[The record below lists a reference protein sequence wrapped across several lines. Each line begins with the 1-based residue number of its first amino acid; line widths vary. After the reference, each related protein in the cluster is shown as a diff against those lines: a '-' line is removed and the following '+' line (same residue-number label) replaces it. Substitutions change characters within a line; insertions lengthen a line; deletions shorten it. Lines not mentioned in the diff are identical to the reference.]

1 MAGNQTAEQFGRAT
15 AEGQRTKRGSG
26 MTTEMITTDVGGRA
40 IATRDEGDIGGFNQ
54 LVDAGN
60 RMVKT
65 GFLPDHI
72 RTGEQFA
79 AIVLVGREMGIPTM
93 RAIRSLQIIKG
104 NVTEKADSQLAR
116 FKEAGGRAQF
126 EALDDARAVLH
137 LVHPNGDTHTETW
150 TINDSR
156 KAGLTGGMHG
166 KFPRAMIRSR
176 CITAALKSIGWA
188 GAVGNYDPD
197 ELRDQPPARH
207 VAHEDR
213 GSQSPPWQPDGEPVE
228 VSPPSPAAGPRQI
241 DPRVEEIGEYPD
253 AVKDACRS
261 VMRAAI
267 DSGISRSDAID
278 QAVAHGRELL
288 AAMAEEEPV

>member
-1 MAGNQTAEQFGRAT
+1 MN
-15 AEGQRTKRGSG
+15 
-26 MTTEMITTDVGGRA
+26 TEMITADAGGQQ
-40 IATRDEGDIGGFNQ
+40 IATMDGADITGFDQ
-54 LVDAGN
+54 LIDAGN

-79 AIVLVGREMGIPTM
+79 AIVLAGREMGIPTM
-93 RAIRSLQIIKG
+93 RSIRSLQIIKG

-126 EALDDARAVLH
+126 EVLDDARAVLH
-137 LVHPNGDTHTETW
+137 LTHPNGDTHTETW
-150 TINDSR
+150 TIQDSR
-156 KAGLTGGMHG
+156 KAGLNSGMHS

-197 ELRDQPPARH
+197 ELRDLQPVGRTIDQH
-207 VAHEDR
+207 GR
-213 GSQSPPWQPDGEPVE
+213 QSVHWQADGEPVE
-228 VSPPSPAAGPRQI
+228 VPPPPPAALL
-241 DPRVEEIGEYPD
+241 DPRVVEIGEFPD
-253 AVKDACRS
+253 AVKAACRA

-267 DSGISRSDAID
+267 DEGISRSDAID
-278 QAVAHGRELL
+278 IAVDHGRDLS
-288 AAMAEEEPV
+288 AVEEEPV

>member
-1 MAGNQTAEQFGRAT
+1 MAGDQEAEQFGRPAT
-15 AEGQRTKRGSG
+15 QGARAKRGSG
-26 MTTEMITTDVGGRA
+26 MTTEIITTDAGGA

-197 ELRDQPPARH
+197 ELRDQPPVRP

-228 VSPPSPAAGPRQI
+228 VSPPPPAAGPRQI
-241 DPRVEEIGEYPD
+241 DPRVEEIGEFPD
-253 AVKDACRS
+253 SVKAACRA

-267 DSGISRSDAID
+267 DSGISKSDAID

-288 AAMAEEEPV
+288 ALEEEAV

>member
-1 MAGNQTAEQFGRAT
+1 
-15 AEGQRTKRGSG
+15 
-26 MTTEMITTDVGGRA
+26 MTTDMITADVGGRA
-40 IATRDEGDIGGFNQ
+40 IATRESGEILGFVE
-54 LVDAGN
+54 LIDAGA

-79 AIVLVGREMGIPTM
+79 AIVLAGREMGIPPM

-126 EALDDARAVLH
+126 EILDDSRAVLH
-137 LVHPNGDTHTETW
+137 LTHPNGDTHTETW
-150 TINDSR
+150 TIQDSR
-156 KAGLTGGMHG
+156 KAGLNSGMHH

-197 ELRDQPPARH
+197 ELRDSPPVRRAN
-207 VAHEDR
+207 VEDHGR
-213 GSQSPPWQPDGEPVE
+213 QSPRWQADGEPVE
-228 VSPPSPAAGPRQI
+228 VSTTPPAAVPREI
-241 DPRVEEIGEYPD
+241 DPRVVEIGEYPD
-253 AVKDACRS
+253 SVKDACRA

-267 DSGISRSDAID
+267 DSGISRDDAID

-288 AAMAEEEPV
+288 AVQTEEVA

>member
-1 MAGNQTAEQFGRAT
+1 
-15 AEGQRTKRGSG
+15 
-26 MTTEMITTDVGGRA
+26 MTTEMITTDAGGRA
-40 IATRDEGDIGGFNQ
+40 ISTRDEGDIGGFNQ
-54 LVDAGN
+54 LVDAGA

-126 EALDDARAVLH
+126 EVLDEARAVLH
-137 LVHPNGDTHTETW
+137 LTHPNGDTHTETW

-156 KAGLTGGMHG
+156 KAGLTGGNHA

-197 ELRDQPPARH
+197 ELRDHQPARH
-207 VAHEDR
+207 VVHEDR
-213 GSQSPPWQPDGEPVE
+213 GSQCPPWQPDGEPAA
-228 VSPPSPAAGPRQI
+228 VSPPPPAAAPL
-241 DPRVEEIGEYPD
+241 DPRIVEIGEFPD
-253 AVKDACRS
+253 SVKAACRA

-267 DSGISRSDAID
+267 DSGISKSDAID

-288 AAMAEEEPV
+288 AVEDAVEAGAE

>member
-1 MAGNQTAEQFGRAT
+1 
-15 AEGQRTKRGSG
+15 
-26 MTTEMITTDVGGRA
+26 MTTEMITADAGGRE
-40 IATRDEGDIGGFNQ
+40 IAAMDGGDITGFSQ
-54 LVDAGN
+54 LIDAGN

-126 EALDDARAVLH
+126 EVLDDARAVLH
-137 LVHPNGDTHTETW
+137 LTHPNGDTHTETW
-150 TINDSR
+150 TIQDSR
-156 KAGLTGGMHG
+156 KAGLNGGMHQ

-197 ELRDQPPARH
+197 ELRDPQPVRRANTQDHGR
-207 VAHEDR
+207 
-213 GSQSPPWQPDGEPVE
+213 QSPHWLADGAPVE
-228 VSPPSPAAGPRQI
+228 VSPPPPAAAPL
-241 DPRVEEIGEYPD
+241 DPRVVEIGEYPD
-253 AVKDACRS
+253 AVKAACRA

-267 DSGISRSDAID
+267 DQGISKSEAID
-278 QAVAHGRELL
+278 LAVTHGRELL
-288 AAMAEEEPV
+288 AVDDAVEAGAE

>member
-1 MAGNQTAEQFGRAT
+1 MGTEI
-15 AEGQRTKRGSG
+15 
-26 MTTEMITTDVGGRA
+26 TTEVGGRE
-40 IATRDEGDIGGFNQ
+40 IATKQAGEVLGFFE
-54 LVDAGN
+54 LIDAGS

-72 RTGEQFA
+72 KTGEQFA
-79 AIVLVGREMGIPTM
+79 AIVLAGREMGIPPM

-126 EALDDARAVLH
+126 EVLDDTRAVLH
-137 LVHPNGDTHTETW
+137 LTHPNGDSHIETW
-150 TINDSR
+150 TIEDSR

-197 ELRDQPPARH
+197 ELREAAQPAPQPAQARRPGWRDR
-207 VAHEDR
+207 VAQA
-213 GSQSPPWQPDGEPVE
+213 ST
-228 VSPPSPAAGPRQI
+228 
-241 DPRVEEIGEYPD
+241 VEELGRIGDD
-253 AVKDACRS
+253 A
-261 VMRAAI
+261 
-267 DSGISRSDAID
+267 D
-278 QAVAHGRELL
+278 QAVSDGKLQPEQRDQLDALI
-288 AAMAEEEPV
+288 AARHQQLEEVTA